1 MVDRNALVQSEPGTN
16 GRRFIISLIARRNE
30 PTLVRSCEIKGTTFN
45 NRTSFGEGATL
56 RQAFAAPLVRALN
69 ECLGKLAYKTEVLA
83 LPEFL
88 FETAGL
94 TLRGI
99 HVMATRLADGAINI
113 IMRFLS
119 FVGGINH
126 VLAPEIGF
134 DDPVH
139 AEGQAIAAKVL
150 EDIASPLL
158 NICTSAVL
166 GLKSTNDMLG
176 DFGRKIAAH
185 TDEIQFR
192 TQLLRRYVER
202 YASAMAPAPADLTIG
217 LEDALRQE
225 AVNRQIGN
233 HHQM

>member
-1 MVDRNALVQSEPGTN
+1 MVEKNALVQCEPGTN

-30 PTLVRSCEIKGTTFN
+30 PTLVRSCEIKGSTFN
-45 NRTSFGEGATL
+45 NRTSFGEGVTL
-56 RQAFAAPLVRALN
+56 RHAFAAPLVRALDD
-69 ECLGKLAYKTEVLA
+69 CLSKLSYKTEVLS

-88 FETAGL
+88 CEVAGL

-126 VLAPEIGF
+126 ALAPEIGF

-139 AEGQAIAAKVL
+139 EEGQAIATKVL
-150 EDIASPLL
+150 EDIAAPLL

-166 GLKSTNDMLG
+166 GLKDTNEMLG
-176 DFGRKIAAH
+176 AFGRKIASQ

-192 TQLLRRYVER
+192 THLLRRYVER
-202 YASAMAPAPADLTIG
+202 RASAMAPPPTEVLLG
-217 LEDALRQE
+217 LEQALNRE
-225 AVNRQIGN
+225 AQNRRISR
-233 HHQM
+233 H